1 MKYLDSYFFKIKL
14 IYVWLI
20 NILISS
26 IIWLAF
32 WLILLVGTIPIHKE
46 ISLCLTMGF
55 VLGTVITG
63 IVFLMRGVNT
73 FFRKAELVEEL
84 VNNAKTKEEIVEIQN
99 DEFKKLRDLSFHQQ
113 TGARLREIYSV
124 MKARYE
130 LLPNKN

>member
-99 DEFKKLRDLSFHQQ
+99 DEFKKLLMLDLLQLFS
-113 TGARLREIYSV
+113 
-124 MKARYE
+124 
-130 LLPNKN
+130 